1 MSDPLLFFTVP
12 TSPPDDLKCTLNS
25 DKSLEFT
32 WKLPR
37 KGMIDSTKK
46 TDMNYHFAYWLKEKA
61 GKYFLTEWHKIVLIL
76 I

>member
-25 DKSLEFT
+25 DKSIEFT

-37 KGMIDSTKK
+37 KGMIDSIK
-46 TDMNYHFAYWLKEKA
+46 TPLKYHFKYWIEKKA
-61 GKYFLTEWHKIVLIL
+61 GKYYLIAKIVHKS
-76 I
+76 